1 MYKTSCHEITLKPFP
16 PRDEMYIGIGA
27 YIPIVL
33 EAEAP
38 FLMAVTSFSH
48 YNLEQPHFYV
58 VTIVVETR

>member
-1 MYKTSCHEITLKPFP
+1 
-16 PRDEMYIGIGA
+16 MYIGIGA

-38 FLMAVTSFSH
+38 FLMEVTSFSH
-48 YNLEQPHFYV
+48 YNLEQPHFYI